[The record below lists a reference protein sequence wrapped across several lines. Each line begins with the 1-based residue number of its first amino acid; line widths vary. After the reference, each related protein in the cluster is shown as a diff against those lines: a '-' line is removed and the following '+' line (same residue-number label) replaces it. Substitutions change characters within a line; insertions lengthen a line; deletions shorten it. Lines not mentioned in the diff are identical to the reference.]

1 MLTIKSNLPSIHPPA
16 WAYLER
22 ALIDLVDR
30 SVYPYLEKYTRPDGS
45 LRWMQK
51 SPGDWQTRDGVD
63 DFYESF
69 VNWPLYYLLGGGDHI
84 LSLADR
90 QWDALTRQ
98 LSEIGAVHN
107 EYEPGYDQFHQS
119 EHYTYF
125 YHLCMADPHNPKL
138 RQRACRFAG
147 FYTGEDPS
155 APNYDPAHKIIRSVH
170 NGSTGP
176 RWGYFYGE
184 PVYGWSSVMQPYG
197 LPFEDIPG
205 ITSYEDLQDPELAR
219 RMGQAMHERMGRGDA
234 ATNLMVTSLVTNAF
248 LLTGEEK
255 YRDWILEYTDAWIER
270 ARQNGGLL
278 PDNVGLNGIVGE
290 YLDGRWYG
298 GGYGWSWPHGYYNIG
313 MAATVAGA
321 NAFLLTGEPGYL
333 NLPRVQMDAILSRGV
348 NQPISQLGEAL
359 RHHWSGQL
367 AGLNE
372 NTTILMFPY
381 RYRDSGWFDYQLM
394 SPIYPTAVWNL
405 SQDPQDWE
413 RLERIRLGEP
423 YDWRTVF
430 SFRTK
435 EESGHE
441 QPWLRYLAG
450 ENPGYPEAILRA
462 CFSQVS
468 RRLEWIASDDLDL
481 EDPQNLH
488 QTDVHHW
495 QRRNPVLTE
504 ALVQLTLGAPQPIY
518 NGGLL
523 FSSIRYYDAERQRP
537 GLPQDVAAL
546 VNGVCD
552 LEVDLNL
559 VNLNA
564 FEPRRVIIQAGSFAQ
579 NRFTHLRYS
588 RRISEYPGPPGS
600 YIAPPMRVEWVE
612 QDYDDPWVEVELP
625 PASELQL
632 DLSFQRFTQP
642 PSYQTP
648 FPLA

>member
-1 MLTIKSNLPSIHPPA
+1 
-16 WAYLER
+16 
-22 ALIDLVDR
+22 
-30 SVYPYLEKYTRPDGS
+30 
-45 LRWMQK
+45 
-51 SPGDWQTRDGVD
+51 
-63 DFYESF
+63 
-69 VNWPLYYLLGGGDHI
+69 
-84 LSLADR
+84 
-90 QWDALTRQ
+90 
-98 LSEIGAVHN
+98 
-107 EYEPGYDQFHQS
+107 
-119 EHYTYF
+119 
-125 YHLCMADPHNPKL
+125 
-138 RQRACRFAG
+138 
-147 FYTGEDPS
+147 
-155 APNYDPAHKIIRSVH
+155 
-170 NGSTGP
+170 
-176 RWGYFYGE
+176 
-184 PVYGWSSVMQPYG
+184 
-197 LPFEDIPG
+197 
-205 ITSYEDLQDPELAR
+205 
-219 RMGQAMHERMGRGDA
+219 MGQAMHERMGRGDA